1 MGKAGCGLTQ
11 KNQTSWV
18 FSGPCIGKGKR
29 SNKEEGS
36 GVKKK
41 VLEVEERKAHT
52 DTQTH
57 ATVFNAGS
65 DMVCVDSLALLD
77 TTS

>member
-1 MGKAGCGLTQ
+1 MGKVGCGLTQ
-11 KNQTSWV
+11 KNQTSWA
-18 FSGPCIGKGKR
+18 FSGPCIGKGER
-29 SNKEEGS
+29 SNKEEES